1 MFHNV
6 VKIPLYETPTLQ
18 LVIIGRIDNVNINK
32 FYELLYE
39 LYANQNNLKIKIKV
53 KEVNP

>member
-1 MFHNV
+1 M
-6 VKIPLYETPTLQ
+6 
-18 LVIIGRIDNVNINK
+18 NITK

-53 KEVNP
+53 REV

>member
-1 MFHNV
+1 MN
-6 VKIPLYETPTLQ
+6 
-18 LVIIGRIDNVNINK
+18 IIK

-53 KEVNP
+53 KEISDL